1 MKTLIVLGAL
11 VVVILSYVL
20 GGLIGF
26 IVGAVV
32 VAVAIISY
40 RLARGP
46 GLARAMLFV
55 TLILSF
61 VIGGFAGRAGG
72 PEPPGIT
79 MAEEITFFAIGG
91 VMGLMAWLAVVLSAF
106 FLCSEMIFVS
116 HGGDRWGSFIYLV
129 TSLLLE
135 RAGALEV
142 VSRGEV
148 RTLKS
153 RGMLARFRAIGYTI
167 VYHGNAVVFERFGR
181 LSKVVGRGLVIK
193 KPYETIRAV
202 VDLSMQVEER
212 RQTLF
217 TRDGIPLTI
226 YVKVSF
232 RIDSGRRTPTP
243 DDMFPFS
250 EPAVLNAVYLVP
262 DWKAYTVE
270 TALALL
276 RDMICTR
283 YLDEIYAPLKRGS
296 SKRAGPE
303 THAQLLQDELQTSLS
318 ATAIAWGVKIERVEI
333 GIAAP
338 REIEDQALAFEKAR
352 KEEELEYQRSRA
364 ENRRI
369 KEFISRTGGDVTDY
383 ALLRYLERIGESGI
397 LPPSLDRML
406 LDTMEKGMSRPQG
419 QKKIHAGEEEA
430 D

>member
-1 MKTLIVLGAL
+1 MKRLIVLSVLLAL
-11 VVVILSYVL
+11 VILSYAL
-20 GGLIGF
+20 GGLIGSA
-26 IVGAVV
+26 IAAVI
-32 VAVAIISY
+32 VAVAMLSY
-40 RLARGP
+40 RIGRGP
-46 GLARAMLFV
+46 GLAQAILLT

-61 VIGGFAGRAGG
+61 VIGGFAGRARG

-79 MAEEITFFAIGG
+79 LAEEITLFAIGAAI
-91 VMGLMAWLAVVLSAF
+91 GLIAWLAVVLSAF

-135 RAGALEV
+135 RAGALEI
-142 VSRGEV
+142 VSGGEV
-148 RTLKS
+148 RMIKS
-153 RGMLARFRAIGYTI
+153 RGMFARFRAIGYTI
-167 VYHGNAVVFERFGR
+167 VYHGSAVVFERFGR
-181 LSKVVGRGLVIK
+181 LSQVVGRGLVIK

-212 RQTLF
+212 RQTFF

-232 RIDSGRRTPTP
+232 RIDSGRRAPTP

-283 YLDEIYAPLKRGS
+283 YLDEIYAPFKRGS
-296 SKRAGPE
+296 GRRTGPE
-303 THAQLLQDELQTSLS
+303 SHAQLLQDELQTSLS

-406 LDTMEKGMSRPQG
+406 LEAMEKGTSRPRGAKEDQG
-419 QKKIHAGEEEA
+419 Q
-430 D
+430 

>member
-1 MKTLIVLGAL
+1 MKKLIVPGAL

-20 GGLIGF
+20 GGLIGSA
-26 IVGAVV
+26 VGVV
-32 VAVAIISY
+32 IVAVAILSY
-40 RLARGP
+40 RLGRGP
-46 GLARAMLFV
+46 GLAHAMLLV

-61 VIGGFAGRAGG
+61 VIGGFAGRAMG

-79 MAEEITFFAIGG
+79 LAEEITLFAIGAA
-91 VMGLMAWLAVVLSAF
+91 MGLIAWLAVVLSAF

-135 RAGALEV
+135 RAGALEI

-148 RTLKS
+148 RTIKS
-153 RGMLARFRAIGYTI
+153 RGMFASFRAIGYTI

-181 LSKVVGRGLVIK
+181 LSQVVGRGLVIK

-212 RQTLF
+212 RQTFF

-262 DWKAYTVE
+262 DWRAYTVE

-276 RDMICTR
+276 RDMIYTR
-283 YLDEIYAPLKRGS
+283 YLDEIYAPLKRGPR
-296 SKRAGPE
+296 KRAGPE
-303 THAQLLQDELQTSLS
+303 AHAQLLQDELQTSLS
-318 ATAIAWGVKIERVEI
+318 ANAIAWGVRIQRVEI

-338 REIEDQALAFEKAR
+338 REIEEQALAFEKAR
-352 KEEELEYQRSRA
+352 KEEELEYQRSIV

-406 LDTMEKGMSRPQG
+406 LEAMEKGTSRPRGAKEDQG
-419 QKKIHAGEEEA
+419 Q
-430 D
+430 